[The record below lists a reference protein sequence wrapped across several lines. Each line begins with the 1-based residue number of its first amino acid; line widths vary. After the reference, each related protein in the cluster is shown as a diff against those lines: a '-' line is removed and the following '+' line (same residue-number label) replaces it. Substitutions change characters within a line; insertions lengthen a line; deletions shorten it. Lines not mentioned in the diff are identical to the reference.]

1 MPLPQT
7 NDTRLQLAL
16 KAARQGAWEFDLR
29 NNAGYRS
36 PELREL
42 LGVQQS
48 HLTLTDY
55 LAHVDPV
62 DRARVV
68 QALGELRSGE
78 REESV
83 LQYRFLR
90 DDRQELWVEQH
101 TFVERDEQG
110 EAVRL
115 YGLSRDI
122 TAQKQTE
129 QALHDLNATLEARVT
144 QRTRQ
149 LLEERAAQ
157 EAYVAFTEAVGT
169 KTDVLALA
177 QQAIALLR
185 LRFTGG
191 TVVYYTLEGDLWK
204 AQAWSDDI
212 DQDLLATLV
221 AGLPTSTPLIQNTLA
236 AETGFFAGNWDAQ
249 QIDHSDAYGT
259 AAGYPLTVNGQVR
272 HLMLFGLKRTRI
284 WSERDQAL
292 IRAVSRSLKLA
303 LERAEVVA
311 ELDRRTRD
319 LERARRQAEV
329 LAVLGEALQRAVTP
343 DEVAGLALPR
353 IGPALQ
359 AQSMLVVRLEEDQ
372 IRLPTLWGD
381 TPEVIVRYMTRPD
394 LKLSDAPLLQRVAET
409 GQGIYLDNYQSEPG
423 TIATFPALAG
433 AVEPIHLP
441 DQTLGGFLVA
451 WRQEEC
457 GVWLEHEQDLLRRAA
472 NTLGL
477 ALERAVQARHL
488 QINKAEVESRNTALE
503 AVAQLSRDLLFETDR
518 YPLVRRAQEIV
529 LSLVPSG
536 YAAYY
541 EPEGDLWGLKSV
553 AGDFGD
559 PRLETLAQ
567 AGFPLTS
574 PTLMTPWTTRQPF
587 FQDVYQHG
595 TDTPP
600 ELVRHIHAVATLP
613 LLINESPVGVL
624 AVALFGER
632 AWSAVDKA
640 VLETIV
646 SGLGLAA
653 ERAEQARQLTAQR
666 DALDLRTQALGAA
679 NEELEAFAYSV
690 SHDLR
695 TPVRHIASFNDLLR
709 KTLGNDL
716 DPKAGRYL
724 GVIDQAARRMNTLI
738 DAMLDLSRTSR
749 QPLRLGLVDLGALVA
764 SVQTEVSAD
773 VQDRQIQWQL
783 GHLPLVMGD
792 LELLRQVMLNLLS
805 NAVKY
810 TGPRPLACIEV
821 WAEERPHEWAVFVRD
836 NGVGFDPRYGS
847 KLFGVFQRLH
857 RQEDFEG
864 NGVGLANVRRI
875 LARHGGQVSA
885 EGHLGKGA
893 TFSFTLP
900 RPSDLLA
907 QRDQ

>member
-1 MPLPQT
+1 MSLPQT

-29 NNAGYRS
+29 SNAGYRS

-42 LGVQQS
+42 LGVQQGDPS
-48 HLTLTDY
+48 LTDY
-55 LAHVDPV
+55 LAHVDPA
-62 DRARVV
+62 DRARVIR
-68 QALGELRSGE
+68 AFGELRSGE
-78 REESV
+78 RDESV

-101 TFVERDEQG
+101 TFVERDELG

-129 QALHDLNATLEARVT
+129 QALHELNATLEARVT

-149 LLEERAAQ
+149 LIEERAAQ

-169 KTDVLALA
+169 ETDVLVLA
-177 QQAIALLR
+177 RQAIAMLQ
-185 LRFTGG
+185 LRFPGG
-191 TVVYYTLEGDLWK
+191 TVVYYAQQGELWQ
-204 AQAWSDDI
+204 AQAWSEDI
-212 DQDLLATLV
+212 SEELLATV
-221 AGLPTSTPLIQNTLA
+221 VGGLPTSTPLIRSTLA
-236 AETGFFAGNWDAQ
+236 SENGFFTGQWNSE
-249 QIDHSDAYGT
+249 QIHHTEEYSA
-259 AAGYPLTVNGQVR
+259 AAGYPLRVNGKVK
-272 HLMLFGLKRTRI
+272 HLMLFGLKAPNA
-284 WSERDQAL
+284 WSDQDQAL

-303 LERAEVVA
+303 LERAEVVT

-329 LAVLGEALQRAVTP
+329 LAVLGEALQRTVTP
-343 DEVAGLALPR
+343 DEVAALALAR
-353 IGPALQ
+353 IGPAIQ
-359 AQSMLVVRLEEDQ
+359 AQSMLVVRLEDDQ
-372 IRLPTLWGD
+372 IHLPTLWGD
-381 TPEVIVRYMTRPD
+381 TPEAIMRYMTRPG
-394 LKLSDAPLLQRVAET
+394 LKLDEAPILQRVAQT
-409 GQGIYLDNYQSEPG
+409 GRSVYLDNYRSEPG
-423 TIATFPALAG
+423 TVASFPALAG

-457 GVWLEHEQDLLRRAA
+457 GAWLEHEQDLLRRAA

-488 QINKAEVESRNTALE
+488 QLNKAEVESRNAALE
-503 AVAQLSRDLLFETDR
+503 AVAQLSRDLMFETDR
-518 YPLVRRAQEIV
+518 YPLVRRAQDIA

-536 YAAYY
+536 YASYY
-541 EPEGDLWGLKSV
+541 EPEGDLWRLKSL
-553 AGDFGD
+553 AGEFGD

-567 AGFPLTS
+567 AGFPLAV
-574 PTLMTPWTTRQPF
+574 PTLMTPWKTRQPF
-587 FQDVYQHG
+587 FQDMYQQG
-595 TDTPP
+595 LDTSP
-600 ELVRHIHAVATLP
+600 EVVQHIHAVAALP
-613 LLINESPVGVL
+613 LMMNEAPVGIVV
-624 AVALFGER
+624 VALFGQR
-632 AWSAVDKA
+632 TWTSVDRA

-653 ERAEQARQLTAQR
+653 ERVEQARQLTAQR
-666 DALDLRTQALGAA
+666 DALNLRTQALGAA

-709 KTLGNDL
+709 KSLGDNL
-716 DPKAGRYL
+716 DPKVGRYL

-749 QPLRLGLVDLGALVA
+749 QPLRLGLVDLGTLVA
-764 SVQTEVSAD
+764 SVQMEVSAD
-773 VQDRQIQWQL
+773 VQDRQIEWKL

-792 LELLRQVMLNLLS
+792 LELLRQVMLNLMS

-810 TGPRPLACIEV
+810 TGPRPVAHIEV
-821 WAEERPHEWAVFVRD
+821 WAEERPQEWAVFVRD
-836 NGVGFDPRYGS
+836 DGVGFDPRYGN

-875 LARHGGQVSA
+875 LARHGGQVLA
-885 EGHLGKGA
+885 EGRLGAGA

-900 RPSDLLA
+900 RPDTA
-907 QRDQ
+907 NNQGR